1 MPVRVKKTRQNKEL
15 TCFNFTE
22 FEMFEVIAII
32 AVILAVAIAVV
43 LILAMTK
50 PDTFSVQRATSIQAP
65 ADSIF
70 LLINDFH
77 RWGTWSPYE
86 NKDPAM
92 KRTYSGAESG
102 KGAVYA
108 WDGNNNVGS
117 GRMEILDTSAPSKI
131 VIKLDFFKPFEGHNT
146 AEFTMLPQG
155 DATYLTWLMHGP
167 APFMSKLMQV
177 FMNIDN
183 MIGKDFEVGLANLKK
198 LTEK

>member
-1 MPVRVKKTRQNKEL
+1 
-15 TCFNFTE
+15 
-22 FEMFEVIAII
+22 MFEVIALI
-32 AVILAVAIAVV
+32 AVILAIAIVIV
-43 LILAMTK
+43 LVLALTK
-50 PDTFSVQRATSIQAP
+50 PNTFAVQRAISIKAP
-65 ADSIF
+65 AEKIF
-70 LLINDFH
+70 PLINDF
-77 RWGTWSPYE
+77 RQWVAWSPYE

-102 KGAVYA
+102 KSAVYA

-117 GRMEILDTSAPSKI
+117 GRMEILDTIMPSKI

-155 DATYLTWLMHGP
+155 DATNLTWVMHGP
-167 APFMSKLMQV
+167 AVFMSRLMQV
-177 FMNIDN
+177 FINLDN